1 MIWYS
6 REEKIL
12 VTIELTKQRSFLYD
26 IRLSGERRCESK
38 EKYLLDTI
46 LNMQEIYI
54 DILFLFSYLL
64 FSFGKHKLEMS

>member
-26 IRLSGERRCESK
+26 IRLSGERPCGSK
-38 EKYLLDTI
+38 EKYLLDAM
-46 LNMQEIYI
+46 LNMQEIYM
-54 DILFLFSYLL
+54 DILLFCFRIFRSV
-64 FSFGKHKLEMS
+64 LESTN